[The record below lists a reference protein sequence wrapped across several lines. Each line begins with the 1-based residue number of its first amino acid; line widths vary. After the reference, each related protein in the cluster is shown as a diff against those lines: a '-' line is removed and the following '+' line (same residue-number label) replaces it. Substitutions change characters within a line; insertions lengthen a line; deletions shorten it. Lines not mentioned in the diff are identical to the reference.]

1 MSNRPSSGKRLSYE
15 VHPTENGDIFVS
27 RKIFT
32 NADSTKMC
40 RIHISTEPM
49 WFKIVDAVTGAAY
62 VHGGEHIT
70 NEEVIFRAA
79 KRELKKLLDVQFEK
93 EVRNA
98 GRFKK

>member
-1 MSNRPSSGKRLSYE
+1 MSRANSGKRLSYE
-15 VHPTENGDIFVS
+15 VHPTDNGDIYVS

-32 NADSTKMC
+32 NPAGNKMV
-40 RIHISTEPM
+40 RIHVSKDPF

-70 NEEVIFRAA
+70 NDEVIFRAA
-79 KRELKKLLDVQFEK
+79 KRELKKLLGVEFER

-98 GRFKK
+98 GKFKK